1 MLDFRPSNRTKQ
13 EFEAL
18 ALAHL
23 DSLYASALRLT
34 KNERDAEDL
43 VQDTCMRAYRFFDK
57 FERGT
62 NIKAWLFRILT
73 NTFINRYRRKV
84 KERAATEGPEQEAV
98 QALFFSQ
105 DATDQ
110 ASNPERFL
118 FDRLLSDD
126 VLRAIDSLPI
136 DFRMVVILADLQEF
150 SYKEIAD
157 ILSCPVGTVM
167 SRLFRGRKLLQNMLR
182 DYAAGLGVLSARE
195 NRGVAEPSDLAAYRR
210 KKASGGS

>member
-1 MLDFRPSNRTKQ
+1 MLDFRQTNRTKQ

-23 DSLYASALRLT
+23 DPLFSAALRLT

-62 NIKAWLFRILT
+62 NIKAWLFKILT

-84 KERAATEGPEQEAV
+84 KERSVVEGAEREAVHDRFVSREATDFAANPEQY
-98 QALFFSQ
+98 F
-105 DATDQ
+105 
-110 ASNPERFL
+110 

-136 DFRMVVILADLQEF
+136 DFRLVVILADLQEF

-157 ILSCPVGTVM
+157 ILECPVGTVM
-167 SRLFRGRKLLQNMLR
+167 SRLFRGRRLLQKTLR
-182 DYAAGLGVLSARE
+182 DYAQGQGVFRTEDA
-195 NRGVAEPSDLAAYRR
+195 NPANTPTDLEEYRRR
-210 KKASGGS
+210 KKTA

>member
-1 MLDFRPSNRTKQ
+1 MLDFRQNNRTKQ

-23 DSLYASALRLT
+23 DPLFSAALRLT

-62 NIKAWLFRILT
+62 NIKAWLFKILT

-84 KERAATEGPEQEAV
+84 KERSVVEGSEREAV
-98 QALFFSQ
+98 HERFVSR
-105 DATDQ
+105 DATDF
-110 ASNPERFL
+110 AANPEQYF

-126 VLRAIDSLPI
+126 VLRSIDALPI
-136 DFRMVVILADLQEF
+136 DFRLVVILADLQEF
-150 SYKEIAD
+150 SYKEIAE
-157 ILSCPVGTVM
+157 ILECPVGTVM
-167 SRLFRGRKLLQNMLR
+167 SRLFRGRKLLQRTLR
-182 DYAAGLGVLSARE
+182 EYAAGQGVVHPEGAQALPTDLSE
-195 NRGVAEPSDLAAYRR
+195 YRSR
-210 KKASGGS
+210 KKIG

>member
-1 MLDFRPSNRTKQ
+1 MLEFPPSNRTKH

-23 DSLYASALRLT
+23 DALYASALRLT

-84 KERAATEGPEQEAV
+84 KERTATEGPEQEAV

-105 DATDQ
+105 EATDQ

-126 VLRAIDSLPI
+126 VLRAIDALPI

-150 SYKEIAD
+150 SYREIAD

-167 SRLFRGRKLLQNMLR
+167 SRLFRGRKLLQKGLR
-182 DYAAGLGVLSARE
+182 DYAAALGVVAGRE
-195 NRGVAEPSDLAAYRR
+195 DREAVEPSDLAAYRR
-210 KKASGGS
+210 RKASGGR

>member
-1 MLDFRPSNRTKQ
+1 MLDFRQTNRTKQ
-13 EFEAL
+13 EFESL

-23 DSLYASALRLT
+23 DPLYSAALRLT

-62 NIKAWLFRILT
+62 NMKAWLFKILT

-84 KERAATEGPEQEAV
+84 KERSVVEGAEREAV
-98 QALFFSQ
+98 HERFVSR
-105 DATDQ
+105 DATDF
-110 ASNPERFL
+110 AANPEQYF

-136 DFRMVVILADLQEF
+136 DFRLVVILADLQEF
-150 SYKEIAD
+150 SYKEIAE
-157 ILSCPVGTVM
+157 ILECPVGTVM
-167 SRLFRGRKLLQNMLR
+167 SRLFRGRKLLQKTLR
-182 DYAAGLGVLSARE
+182 DYAQGQGVFREEQDAGEV
-195 NRGVAEPSDLAAYRR
+195 PTDLDEYRR
-210 KKASGGS
+210 RKQTA

>member
-1 MLDFRPSNRTKQ
+1 MLEFPPSNRTKQ

-84 KERAATEGPEQEAV
+84 KERTATEGPEQEAV

-105 DATDQ
+105 EATDQ

-157 ILSCPVGTVM
+157 ILACPVGTVM
-167 SRLFRGRKLLQNMLR
+167 SRLFRGRKLLQKMLR
-182 DYAAGLGVLSARE
+182 DYAAALGVVPARE
-195 NRGVAEPSDLAAYRR
+195 APEVAEPSDLAAYRR
-210 KKASGGS
+210 RKAAGGG

>member
-18 ALAHL
+18 ALTHL

-43 VQDTCMRAYRFFDK
+43 VQDTCMRAYRFFEK

-84 KERAATEGPEQEAV
+84 KERSATEGPEQEAV

-110 ASNPERFL
+110 ANNPERFL

-157 ILSCPVGTVM
+157 ILGCPVGTVM
-167 SRLFRGRKLLQNMLR
+167 SRLFRGRKQLQKMLR

-210 KKASGGS
+210 RKASGG